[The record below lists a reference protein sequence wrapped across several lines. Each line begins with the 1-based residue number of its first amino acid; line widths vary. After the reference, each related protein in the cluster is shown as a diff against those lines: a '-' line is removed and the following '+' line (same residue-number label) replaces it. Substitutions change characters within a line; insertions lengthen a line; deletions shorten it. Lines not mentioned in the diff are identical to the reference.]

1 MFTTKPGF
9 SLRALSSCNHL
20 TISPAPTETVF
31 IHQAEM
37 KVEGY
42 LKMNTYFSQ
51 CIENINLQ
59 LTVEKICSPQT
70 MKSLIIFL
78 NGGAILCKTMP
89 CSADPYSLT

>member
-20 TISPAPTETVF
+20 KISPAPTETVF

-59 LTVEKICSPQT
+59 LTVEKNLQFSNYEKPNNFPEWRSH
-70 MKSLIIFL
+70 SLQNHALF
-78 NGGAILCKTMP
+78 C
-89 CSADPYSLT
+89 